1 MATGNI
7 KNFELKVGKS
17 GLIIIVVG
25 MAVLLCTA
33 FLFGVDV
40 GKNIDTYPDKIAAL
54 PQKALALVWQPAK
67 IRAAQS
73 SPDNKSLQNKSATDE
88 KFSLTYHKDLTSKEG
103 ILKAE
108 SVTENKPLVLPP
120 DNEEE
125 TAANNFNV
133 DNKTQPTPANEKT
146 REKGAIKAKEI
157 APSVASNKKKFIIQ
171 AASLKDKTT
180 AKKMSKKIT
189 SLGFISQVIKV
200 DIKGKG
206 TMFRVVVS
214 GFEDMVQAD
223 KAAQEITKQ
232 TGTDCII
239 KSVDSKEKKD

>member
-7 KNFELKVGKS
+7 KNFELKVGKA

-73 SPDNKSLQNKSATDE
+73 SLDNKSVQNKSASDE
-88 KFSLTYHKDLTSKEG
+88 TFSLTYHKDLTSKEG
-103 ILKAE
+103 IVKAE
-108 SVTENKPLVLPP
+108 SVAENQPSLLPP
-120 DNEEE
+120 DHGEENP
-125 TAANNFNV
+125 ARHSNV
-133 DNKTQPTPANEKT
+133 ENKNQTVSVNEKT
-146 REKGAIKAKEI
+146 REKGDVTAKEI
-157 APSVASNKKKFIIQ
+157 PPPVASNKKKFIIQ

-180 AKKMSKKIT
+180 ADKMNKKIT
-189 SLGFISQVIKV
+189 SLGFISQVMKV
-200 DIKGKG
+200 DVKGKG

-214 GFEDMVQAD
+214 GFEDMAQAD
-223 KAAQEITKQ
+223 EAAQEITRK
-232 TGTDCII
+232 TRTDCII
-239 KSVDSKEKKD
+239 KSFDSKEN